1 MIFWCIIMQKQKREK
16 MDRRA
21 YTEVNYIINEMPDEM
36 KNKIP
41 KEVEANI
48 QNKMDRNYVV
58 QIDDIE
64 DAKLLPDTEKILA
77 VLYADYLATE
87 DEKKSIKNMEDK
99 IKNKKIQEIN
109 KNVINPFENKENSI
123 KNNNI
128 SLIKRK
134 KDKWYEKII
143 KWIKKKF

>member
-1 MIFWCIIMQKQKREK
+1 
-16 MDRRA
+16 
-21 YTEVNYIINEMPDEM
+21 
-36 KNKIP
+36 
-41 KEVEANI
+41 
-48 QNKMDRNYVV
+48 MDRNYVV

>member
-1 MIFWCIIMQKQKREK
+1 

>member
-1 MIFWCIIMQKQKREK
+1 M
-16 MDRRA
+16 
-21 YTEVNYIINEMPDEM
+21 
-36 KNKIP
+36 
-41 KEVEANI
+41 
-48 QNKMDRNYVV
+48 
-58 QIDDIE
+58 
-64 DAKLLPDTEKILA
+64 A